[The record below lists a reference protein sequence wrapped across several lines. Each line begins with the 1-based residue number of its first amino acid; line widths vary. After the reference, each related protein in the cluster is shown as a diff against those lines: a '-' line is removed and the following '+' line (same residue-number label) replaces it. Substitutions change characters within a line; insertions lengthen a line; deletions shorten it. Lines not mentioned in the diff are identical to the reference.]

1 MFRPQPMEG
10 TPAYKP
16 KGYPDGSTPRRPI
29 QRLPMLLPTLDSWAG
44 RGADSAW
51 WRDRKSQRQPCGSPE
66 SPYAP
71 RSRGAARALL
81 LPPLLPSSS
90 AREAGTRGN
99 RQPTDRDNP
108 DALSALLGELLPTKF
123 RQFLHQLRA
132 KSTNSE
138 ADPPSAPQYA
148 RSSTPEHC
156 LASRCSGCSFLPDLW
171 DQPLHW
177 DNNFREKTTLGLP
190 RGEFVRAK
198 KAHPPSGE
206 GSRPRRRYCPFRV
219 RFADETLQDTALRYW
234 ERNRAVRQNIF
245 PCEQTALPA
254 VSVSERVLGSVG
266 RWLDSLPRALHP
278 RVQDTVAGSSC
289 WNCPRA
295 STQEPQ
301 LYLSEDASTSSRL
314 PFISRATIPRPRGGL
329 RTFLDTPNNV
339 EQVGKLPCP
348 WNQKLESFLPSLVL
362 QSVLKQSR
370 PKGYQLLLPS
380 TNRQQA
386 HRSLS
391 PPAGP

>member
-29 QRLPMLLPTLDSWAG
+29 QRLPMLLPTLDSRAG

-99 RQPTDRDNP
+99 RQPTDRDNH

-138 ADPPSAPQYA
+138 ADREAA
-148 RSSTPEHC
+148 GGGGVGVR
-156 LASRCSGCSFLPDLW
+156 GCEVW
-171 DQPLHW
+171 
-177 DNNFREKTTLGLP
+177 
-190 RGEFVRAK
+190 
-198 KAHPPSGE
+198 
-206 GSRPRRRYCPFRV
+206 GSQGR
-219 RFADETLQDTALRYW
+219 T
-234 ERNRAVRQNIF
+234 
-245 PCEQTALPA
+245 
-254 VSVSERVLGSVG
+254 VS
-266 RWLDSLPRALHP
+266 
-278 RVQDTVAGSSC
+278 
-289 WNCPRA
+289 
-295 STQEPQ
+295 
-301 LYLSEDASTSSRL
+301 
-314 PFISRATIPRPRGGL
+314 ISPG
-329 RTFLDTPNNV
+329 
-339 EQVGKLPCP
+339 
-348 WNQKLESFLPSLVL
+348 
-362 QSVLKQSR
+362 
-370 PKGYQLLLPS
+370 
-380 TNRQQA
+380 
-386 HRSLS
+386 S
-391 PPAGP
+391 PPPIPSQHLQRHRTPGVVHQSTA